1 MREIADYLR
10 KVEGALKVGN
20 ATEHTHR
27 PALKSLVEALR
38 TGAIATNEPQR
49 IACGSPDFIVTSKNT
64 PLGYIEAKDV
74 GVDLDR
80 AEDIEQLK
88 RYRASL
94 RNLILTDYLEFRLY
108 RNGEAVRDVR
118 IAKWQKTGGLR
129 RDSVA
134 IPQLET
140 LFNAFFD
147 ANVPLLAPLASLQ
160 NAWLVWRACFMT

>member
-1 MREIADYLR
+1 MKEIGDYLR
-10 KVEGALKVGN
+10 KVEGALNVGN

-38 TGAIATNEPQR
+38 SGAIATNEPQR

-80 AEDIEQLK
+80 AADTEQLK

-108 RNGEAVRDVR
+108 RNGEAVQSVKL
-118 IAKWQKTGGLR
+118 AKWQKNGSFAR
-129 RDSVA
+129 
-134 IPQLET
+134 
-140 LFNAFFD
+140 
-147 ANVPLLAPLASLQ
+147 
-160 NAWLVWRACFMT
+160 AWQISGSCR

>member
-1 MREIADYLR
+1 MKEITDYLR

-38 TGAIATNEPQR
+38 SGAIATNEPQR
-49 IACGSPDFIVTSKNT
+49 IACGAPDYIVTQRGI

-80 AEDIEQLK
+80 AAQTEQLK

-108 RNGEAVRDVR
+108 RNGEAVQSVKL
-118 IAKWQKTGGLR
+118 AKWQKNGSFAR
-129 RDSVA
+129 
-134 IPQLET
+134 
-140 LFNAFFD
+140 
-147 ANVPLLAPLASLQ
+147 
-160 NAWLVWRACFMT
+160 AWQISGSCR